1 MSDPKYELFEVE
13 GGRWSYRFGDV
24 PSGEVYASREAAGI
38 AAEQTGHKIAAG
50 PTPKDDNAASP
61 DIETLDR
68 ERSEL

>member
-50 PTPKDDNAASP
+50 PTPLSDDNRPA
-61 DIETLDR
+61 DVETLDR
-68 ERSEL
+68 ERSDP